1 MKGFDYSSNNL
12 YFVTCC
18 VKNRECCFGN
28 IVGTGRDLSLHDNDD
43 DDDEKDNIPSS
54 QMKLN
59 KYGDIVNNQ
68 LLWLQEQYP
77 YVVLHN
83 HIVMPNHIHAVIE
96 IDSNVGTGSDLSVQN
111 EIKIKSLSQLMGAFK
126 TTSSKLIHLAG
137 YPLFEWQRSFHDH
150 IIRNEKT
157 YLNIMNYIT
166 TNPERWSNDTFN
178 MIKVL

>member
-1 MKGFDYSSNNL
+1 MRNTRLICSQAKKIKNN
-12 YFVTCC
+12 
-18 VKNRECCFGN
+18 
-28 IVGTGRDLSLHDNDD
+28 VGTGRDLSVHND
-43 DDDEKDNIPSS
+43 DNIPLS
-54 QMKLN
+54 QLILN
-59 KYGDIVNNQ
+59 KLGEIVNNQ
-68 LLWLQEQYP
+68 LLWLSEQYP
-77 YVVLHN
+77 YVILHN
-83 HIVMPNHIHAVIE
+83 HIIMPNHIHVVIE
-96 IDSNVGTGSDLSVQN
+96 IDSNVVGTGRDLSVQN

-178 MIKVL
+178 TIKVL